1 VYMKLL
7 KINLLSLII
16 TLTLTPIISVVTAQD
31 GVYGPIINATTFE
44 YVIEKGSS
52 ITDSFEVRHD
62 YQDANFVA
70 VLYPTP
76 VDFTADGESGAPVFL
91 DKTRSKGKS
100 SLEDWIIPIT
110 RSITLN
116 ELGDTALVEFQI
128 EVPIDAE
135 PGSYTAGLL
144 LSDSEFDPQA
154 GPNQV
159 ALESRLGPLVFV
171 TVPGNIQSNLEVLS
185 FEAVDIY
192 GNAPFLGVFE
202 YHPIDF
208 KLTLKNDGNVYMTP
222 GGTISVHQGDLAKA
236 SFVIPN
242 LNEEKGSI
250 LAGTT
255 RSYINRWNDSAFRM
269 KSETD
274 TSTGQVSYSFDFH
287 PEALNKIRVG
297 RYTATLQLFYRDKAT
312 GENIR
317 MDYDIH
323 FWVIPWKVILLIIAA
338 IVAYYMIKKQIKKQR
353 TTVKKSKN
361 GQRIIGQ
368 RVN

>member
-1 VYMKLL
+1 MKLF
-7 KINLLSLII
+7 KTTLLAFLF
-16 TLTLTPIISVVTAQD
+16 TTTATPLFSFVQAQD

-44 YVIEKGSS
+44 YVIEKGAT

-62 YQDANFVA
+62 YQDPNYVA
-70 VLYPTP
+70 SLYPTP
-76 VDFTADGESGAPVFL
+76 VDFTSDGDSGTPVFL

-100 SLEDWIIPIT
+100 SLEDWIVPIT
-110 RSITLN
+110 RSVTVE
-116 ELGDTALVEFQI
+116 ELGDTALVEFEI
-128 EVPIDAE
+128 NVPIDAE

-159 ALESRLGPLVFV
+159 ALASRLGPLIFV
-171 TVPGNIQSNLEVLS
+171 TVPGNIQSRLEVLG
-185 FEAVDIY
+185 FEAIDIY

-222 GGTISVHQGDLAKA
+222 GGTISVHQGDLAKS
-236 SFVIPN
+236 SFIIPN
-242 LNEEKGSI
+242 LNEDKGAI

-269 KSETD
+269 KSDTD
-274 TSTGQVSYSFDFH
+274 TTSGQVNYSFDFH
-287 PEALNKIRVG
+287 PEALNKIRIG

-323 FWVIPWKVILLIIAA
+323 FWVIPWKIILFIIAL
-338 IVAYYMIKKQIKKQR
+338 IVAYYFIKKSINKQKNK
-353 TTVKKSKN
+353 VKRSKN

>member
-1 VYMKLL
+1 MKSLNIGLL
-7 KINLLSLII
+7 VLV
-16 TLTLTPIISVVTAQD
+16 LTSTVSPFIQLVSAQE

-44 YVIEKGSS
+44 YVVEKGST

-62 YQDANFVA
+62 YQDANFIA
-70 VLYPTP
+70 TFYPTA
-76 VDFTADGESGAPVFL
+76 VDFTADGESGTPVFL

-100 SLEDWIIPIT
+100 SLEDWITPIT
-110 RSITLN
+110 RSITIS
-116 ELGDTALVEFQI
+116 ELGDTALVEFEI
-128 EVPIDAE
+128 TVPIDAE

-159 ALESRLGPLVFV
+159 ALESRLGPLIFV

-192 GNAPFLGVFE
+192 GNAPFLGIFE

-208 KLTLKNDGNVYMTP
+208 KLTLKNGGNVYMTP
-222 GGTISVHQGDLAKA
+222 GGTISVHQGDLAKS

-242 LNEEKGSI
+242 LNEDKGSI

-255 RSYINRWNDSAFRM
+255 RSYLNQWNDSAFRM
-269 KSETD
+269 KSEID
-274 TSTGQVSYSFDFH
+274 TSTGQTNYSFDFH
-287 PEALNKIRVG
+287 PESLNKIRVG

-323 FWVIPWKVILLIIAA
+323 FWIIPWKAILLIIAL
-338 IVAYYMIKKQIKKQR
+338 IVGYFLIKKAIR
-353 TTVKKSKN
+353 NRRNSLKKSKN
-361 GQRIIGQ
+361 GQRMIGQ
-368 RVN
+368 RVV